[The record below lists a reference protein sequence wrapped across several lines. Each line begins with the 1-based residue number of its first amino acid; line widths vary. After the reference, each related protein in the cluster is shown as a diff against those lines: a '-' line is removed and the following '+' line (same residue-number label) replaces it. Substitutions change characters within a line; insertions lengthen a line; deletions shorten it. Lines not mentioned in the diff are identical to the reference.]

1 MGAHLRR
8 QRKRH
13 DHFIK
18 QGPRH
23 SIQYY
28 KARRVHPHNLLR
40 RLKRWYAQELSRDV
54 SSLIDEASDDVVK
67 QASLVLGAAVQGSQR
82 EHHITIIMG
91 LDDTVQSE
99 LMILV
104 QSIMH
109 TTAQAPSCT
118 EDDFHEEDRRAS
130 MQEIARLKMRK
141 TQLHLRK

>member
-1 MGAHLRR
+1 MASPQTLEALAAWARTFEGNEDSTITTLSKDLATA
-8 QRKRH
+8 
-13 DHFIK
+13 F
-18 QGPRH
+18 
-23 SIQYY
+23 SIIGD
-28 KARRVHPHNLLR
+28 APCTPHNLLR

-104 QSIMH
+104 QSIMLYFF
-109 TTAQAPSCT
+109 TICKLLITFLDTIEGIKNNSTP
-118 EDDFHEEDRRAS
+118 
-130 MQEIARLKMRK
+130 
-141 TQLHLRK
+141 